1 MPKYIAVHAK
11 KRKLFPV
18 VPANATDQVNGL
30 STPPNRASDQTAAAE
45 HKKPNKRQVGMHHT
59 AEAIS
64 LKLRFQTP

>member
-18 VPANATDQVNGL
+18 VPASATDQLNGL

-45 HKKPNKRQVGMHHT
+45 HKKPNDRQVGKHHT
-59 AEAIS
+59 TEAIS
-64 LKLRFQTP
+64 LKLRFQTL